1 MALHE
6 LATNAVKHG
15 ALSVPGG
22 RVSLSWSADDDDDA
36 AAGLLRLCWREA
48 GGPPVAAPPT
58 RRGFGSRVLEATLR
72 GQLGGTV
79 TRGWEA
85 SGLVCEA
92 ALPLPRVLAGVA
104 TSADRL

>member
-22 RVSLSWSADDDDDA
+22 RVSLRWSADG
-36 AAGLLRLCWREA
+36 AAGLLRLRWEEA
-48 GGPPVAAPPT
+48 GGPPLAAAPT

-72 GQLGGTV
+72 VQLGGKV
-79 TRGWEA
+79 ARDWGA

-92 ALPLPRVLAGVA
+92 ALPLSKVLAGVA
-104 TSADRL
+104 APAALP